1 MKAKILIFLALACL
15 LAVSCTSTAVK
26 DNILT
31 PLAAR
36 VFAHIVPH
44 IELGLADAVEDGD
57 LLQESAD
64 LLLAEAY
71 KLRDYLNEGLRDE
84 ASSID
89 WTALEP
95 WASRGVQA
103 MIDDGTISPGVATS
117 LFQRIATFRDLLIEL
132 NSLISWN
139 TTRARYST
147 TETVGGR
154 PVFLGFE
161 PKLDLKEA
169 GL

>member
-26 DNILT
+26 DNILM
-31 PLAAR
+31 PLAAN
-36 VFAHIVPH
+36 VFGHIMPQ
-44 IELGLADAVEDGD
+44 IELGLADAVADGD
-57 LLQESAD
+57 LDQATAD
-64 LLLAEAY
+64 YLLAEAN
-71 KLRDYLNEGLRDE
+71 KLKDYLNEGLRDE
-84 ASSID
+84 ASTID

-103 MIDDGTISPGVATS
+103 MIDDGTVSPGVATS
-117 LFQRIATFRDLLIEL
+117 LLQRIATFRNLLIEL

-139 TTRARYST
+139 TTRPRYST

-154 PVFLGFE
+154 PVFLGYE
-161 PKLDLKEA
+161 PELDLTEA